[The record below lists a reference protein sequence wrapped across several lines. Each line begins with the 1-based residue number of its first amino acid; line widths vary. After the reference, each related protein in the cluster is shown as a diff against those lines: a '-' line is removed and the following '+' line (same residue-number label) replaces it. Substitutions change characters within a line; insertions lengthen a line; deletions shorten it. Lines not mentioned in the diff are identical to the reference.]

1 MVREPPGALA
11 ATERIDWSLASLPPA
26 FRTYLAIV
34 ALYTLSQ
41 ASNLFLL
48 LRAAQLG
55 VPAAS
60 IPLLWAV
67 QSTIAMLLSTPLSS
81 LSDRV
86 PRLWLI
92 CGGWLL
98 YAVVFGVVG
107 ASVDTLAGIAALLAF
122 YGVVLALTEG
132 VEKAMVADLVPTQRL
147 GTAFGWFHLV
157 TGLAL
162 VPASAGFGWT
172 WERFG
177 APAAFGASGVIAAVA
192 AVWLALT
199 IRARPDSR
207 LTS

>member
-1 MVREPPGALA
+1 MAL
-11 ATERIDWSLASLPPA
+11 DSH
-26 FRTYLAIV
+26 
-34 ALYTLSQ
+34 
-41 ASNLFLL
+41 
-48 LRAAQLG
+48 G
-55 VPAAS
+55 
-60 IPLLWAV
+60 
-67 QSTIAMLLSTPLSS
+67 
-81 LSDRV
+81 V

-98 YAVVFGVVG
+98 YAGVFGVLG
-107 ASVDTLAGIAALLAF
+107 SRVDTLAGIAALLAF

-177 APAAFGASGVIAAVA
+177 APAAFGASGVIAALA
-192 AVWLALT
+192 AVGLARSMWH
-199 IRARPDSR
+199 RATPRPAG
-207 LTS
+207 